1 MHITANVISFFIYV
15 NHCWKKA
22 SSGSIAV
29 EPLTAY
35 YEIKASA
42 RQIKIILN
50 ELKRTILVLLE
61 SKGILVDIQL

>member
-35 YEIKASA
+35 YEIKDLNLASA
-42 RQIKIILN
+42 WKRKKIF
-50 ELKRTILVLLE
+50 
-61 SKGILVDIQL
+61 

>member
-1 MHITANVISFFIYV
+1 MLIIVGRRLV
-15 NHCWKKA
+15 V
-22 SSGSIAV
+22 V

-50 ELKRTILVLLE
+50 ELKCTILVLLE